1 MKNRKIIVPF
11 LGLILIVAAV
21 IFFCRDT
28 SILPLAPEHATSI
41 YFTSYPQYDGSYTV
55 TDNSRIKDIVSAINE
70 LNMQEKTTRP
80 DKMSNCYYYFFLN
93 TPNEDISVEL
103 DENTILLNNEVYQA
117 DTSDLRLLLDQTYN
131 DIMNGKID

>member
-1 MKNRKIIVPF
+1 MKNRKIIFPF
-11 LGLILIVAAV
+11 LGLVLIVAAV
-21 IFFCRDT
+21 FFFCRDT
-28 SILPLAPEHATSI
+28 SILPLDPERATGI

-55 TDNSRIKDIVSAINE
+55 ADNSRIKDIVSAINE
-70 LNMQEKTTRP
+70 LNMQEGTTRP
-80 DKMSNCYYYFFLN
+80 DKMSSCYYYFFLN

-103 DENTILLNNEVYQA
+103 DENTIKLNNEVYQA

>member
-1 MKNRKIIVPF
+1 MKIRKIIFPF
-11 LGLILIVAAV
+11 LGLVLIVAAV
-21 IFFCRDT
+21 FFFCRDT
-28 SILPLAPEHATSI
+28 SILPLAPERATGI

-55 TDNSRIKDIVSAINE
+55 TDNSRVKDIVSAINE
-70 LNMQEKTTRP
+70 LNMQEGTTRP
-80 DKMSNCYYYFFLN
+80 DKMSSCYYYFFIN

-103 DENTILLNNEVYQA
+103 DENTIKLNNEVYQA